1 MPPRRPPS
9 DIFVTGRPS
18 RSEGYALT
26 PRTPHSRAGRAEEG
40 FTELELE
47 TYQDDEGKD
56 YRNEQAQPLLSGGYR
71 SRGDEQDVRTRDS
84 DARLVKSWAQSAL
97 SHAPLI
103 SGTILAM
110 TLFALIVVSVTRPGT
125 LEAALLS
132 SDTVAEVLEKVT
144 SASDPAVSSHAPAPV
159 PSQSTT
165 LDDMPARTH
174 ISYENYTHFPLTGNE
189 YRDECYKMTK
199 FMHHGDYWDEPH
211 MGPGDVQHHDD
222 STDYHLP
229 EGMPTKVCTST
240 ITYMLDGHVG
250 LTADLALMAQAAAF
264 ARERNRTFL
273 VDDTHWN
280 RGKWTDQFQNVRG
293 LDPGPEP
300 GCRAPPPE
308 ELVACPR
315 TARHWVL
322 SSRTAKFHMGH
333 AFKEDYEDP
342 YGHHMNRQKPIYER
356 ARASFEEVI
365 RPNARTADLVRAAR
379 EEVVSILSQ
388 PKPPP
393 TSSDED
399 RRTDSSLA
407 KPALYLGVH
416 IRRGDRVPSAY
427 PFYPDKKIPL
437 QKFID
442 GARTAWDKFYG
453 NVSFSDSPS
462 APDFEDIGEQS
473 DNDVSSGH
481 DDHFPAPPLMW
492 LASDSPPASREFV
505 AAFPTATAVF
515 SLAHSTK
522 SELRGLAPVHEYVQA
537 EFDRESLDERIR
549 LTRGMIVDL
558 AMLSGLWS
566 WPGEVVPGAVV
577 CGEGSN
583 VCRIA
588 ALGLGFERAFGF
600 DDEGDYYMGN
610 PNPARARWVDVD
622 IDGRIVPAWNA
633 FEFH

>member
-1 MPPRRPPS
+1 MPHKRPPS

-18 RSEGYALT
+18 HSDGYRALT

-40 FTELELE
+40 FTEVELE

-56 YRNEQAQPLLSGGYR
+56 YRNEQAQPLLSPGYR
-71 SRGDEQDVRTRDS
+71 SCGDDRDVRTVTKDGGTRS
-84 DARLVKSWAQSAL
+84 VKSWAQSVL
-97 SHAPLI
+97 SKAPLI
-103 SGTILAM
+103 SGIILAI
-110 TLFALIVVSVTRPGT
+110 TLFALIVVSVKRPGS
-125 LEAALLS
+125 LEAALLQS
-132 SDTVAEVLEKVT
+132 SDIVAEV
-144 SASDPAVSSHAPAPV
+144 PA
-159 PSQSTT
+159 PSQSTIV
-165 LDDMPARTH
+165 DDMPGRTY
-174 ISYENYTHFPLTGNE
+174 ISYENYTQFPLTGSE

-211 MGPGDVQHHDD
+211 MGPLDVEHHDD

-240 ITYMLDGHVG
+240 VTYMLDGHVG
-250 LTADLALMAQAAAF
+250 LAADLALMAQAAAF

-280 RGKWTDQFQNVRG
+280 RGKWTDHFQNVRG
-293 LDPGPEP
+293 LEPGPEP

-308 ELVACPR
+308 ELVACLR
-315 TARHWVL
+315 TARHWVI
-322 SSRTAKFHMGH
+322 SSRTAMFHMGH
-333 AFKEDYEDP
+333 AFKEEYENP

-356 ARASFEEVI
+356 ARISFEGVI
-365 RPNARTADLVRAAR
+365 RPNARTAELVRAAR

-393 TSSDED
+393 ARSSDGEQ
-399 RRTDSSLA
+399 RSDSSLP
-407 KPALYLGVH
+407 KPALYIGVH
-416 IRRGDRVPSAY
+416 VRRGDRIPSAH

-442 GARTAWDKFYG
+442 GARSAWDKFYG
-453 NVSFSDSPS
+453 NASSSLS
-462 APDFEDIGEQS
+462 AADLEDIGEQS
-473 DNDVSSGH
+473 SDHDVSSGH

-522 SELRGLAPVHEYVQA
+522 PELRGLAPVHEYVQT
-537 EFDRESLDERIR
+537 EFDKESPEERIR

-558 AMLSGLWS
+558 AMVSGLWS

-588 ALGLGFERAFGF
+588 ALGFGFDRAFGF
-600 DDEGDYYMGN
+600 DDDGDYYSGD

-622 IDGRIVPAWNA
+622 VEGRIVPAWNA